1 MTKRD
6 YYEVLGVARSAD
18 ERELKRAYREL
29 AKKYHPDRNAGDQE
43 AEERFK
49 EAAEAYEVLKD
60 AEKRATYDRFGHE
73 GLRGAGFGGGFSV
86 DDIFSRFGDI
96 FGFGDFFG
104 GGRRRGP
111 APGENVS
118 IELTL
123 DFMEAVKGIDKT
135 VTLRVQEVCETCEGS
150 GAAAGSKPTTCSA
163 CSGTGQ
169 IRHSQGFFTIA
180 RTCPRCHGEGQTIDT
195 PCATCRG
202 RGLLDAATEVKVRIP
217 PGVETGTRLR
227 LRGKGDASP
236 EGGPPGDLY
245 IALNVLPSET
255 FERRGPHLLTNVR
268 ISFVQAILGCE
279 IAIPTLEA
287 TERYSVKPGTQPGAQ
302 VLLRGQGVP
311 MGDGYRGDLVCQ
323 LQVDLPTE
331 LDAKQRELLEEYA
344 EHSEIAVEPAKGGL
358 LHRLR
363 KRKA

>member
-6 YYEVLGVARSAD
+6 YYEVLGVSRNAD
-18 ERELKRAYREL
+18 EREIKRAYREL
-29 AKKYHPDRNAGDQE
+29 AKRYHPDRNAGDQQ
-43 AEERFK
+43 AEEKFK

-60 AEKRATYDRFGHE
+60 PEKRATYDRFGHE

-111 APGENVS
+111 TAGEDVS

-123 DFMEAVKGIDKT
+123 DFMESVRGVEKT
-135 VTLRVQEVCETCEGS
+135 IKLRVQHACDTCGGS
-150 GAAAGSKPTTCSA
+150 GAASGTQPVTCTA
-163 CSGTGQ
+163 CGGTGQ
-169 IRHSQGFFTIA
+169 IRHSQGFFTVA
-180 RTCPRCHGEGQTIDT
+180 RTCPRCHGEGRTIEK
-195 PCATCRG
+195 PCPDCRG
-202 RGLLDAATEVKVRIP
+202 HGLMPQTVEVEVRIP
-217 PGVETGTRLR
+217 AGVETGTRLR
-227 LRGKGDASP
+227 LRGKGDASA

-255 FERRGPHLLTNVR
+255 FERRGPHLLTTVHL
-268 ISFVQAILGCE
+268 SFVQAALGCE
-279 IAIPTLEA
+279 IEIPTVDG
-287 TERYSVKPGTQPGAQ
+287 TERYTVKAGTQPNSQ
-302 VLLRGQGVP
+302 VLLRGQGMP
-311 MGDGYRGDLVCQ
+311 MMDGYRGDLVAN
-323 LQVDLPTE
+323 LVVDIPTE

-344 EHSEIAVEPAKGGL
+344 EHSGIDVESGKGGL
-358 LHRLR
+358 FQRLR